1 MLDPQH
7 LGQLQYIA
15 TELVF
20 RLFVLT
26 STPLNS
32 VQVTGLTSVGDINDE
47 LKGRANF
54 GKGHGTGTAYD
65 EDEDEDPRGG
75 QRVQCAQQ

>member
-1 MLDPQH
+1 MPQG
-7 LGQLQYIA
+7 LL
-15 TELVF
+15 
-20 RLFVLT
+20 RLT
-26 STPLNS
+26 ASGC
-32 VQVTGLTSVGDINDE
+32 VQVSGLTSVGDINDE